1 MIVRGV
7 ASSALFIARSSLAFE
22 CRRGIGTSGMHE
34 SANVRVTPGGK
45 TAATI
50 AAGFSSPLGTQVEGN
65 APKGSARG
73 LLGLTPELGA
83 VFPSGPLATWSVEDV
98 AARVC
103 ALGRELA
110 HDVGTRENDIA
121 ADFDAH
127 ADKFRESGV
136 DGETL
141 SRVTVAMLQNDLGVS
156 VYEHRAKIVG
166 WVKDHLEVRAQPA
179 PASIVRF
186 SVEMYL
192 RKSLPRTVAPKR
204 LCEPAGKRP
213 RQWTHAR
220 IGVDAS
226 MPAPTR
232 RYVVTAPDVAAHP
245 KARGRGLPRLRARH
259 PRRDLGLRR

>member
-34 SANVRVTPGGK
+34 SANVRVTPGGRPPRQSLP
-45 TAATI
+45 
-50 AAGFSSPLGTQVEGN
+50 GFRHHSAPRWRGI

-141 SRVTVAMLQNDLGVS
+141 SRVTVAM
-156 VYEHRAKIVG
+156 
-166 WVKDHLEVRAQPA
+166 
-179 PASIVRF
+179 F
-186 SVEMYL
+186 
-192 RKSLPRTVAPKR
+192 RTTSA
-204 LCEPAGKRP
+204 
-213 RQWTHAR
+213 
-220 IGVDAS
+220 
-226 MPAPTR
+226 
-232 RYVVTAPDVAAHP
+232 
-245 KARGRGLPRLRARH
+245 
-259 PRRDLGLRR
+259 